1 MLDEK
6 KLVEEI
12 TSMKEETTNIFFV
25 GCGGSFNDLFPAHY
39 FVEGESKQLH
49 STCKFARELTLLNPP
64 AWGENSITI
73 VLSHSGNT
81 PEAVEA
87 AKFAKKNGSF
97 VIAITNEIDSKL
109 ADKNV
114 SDFLAIYEWGEDASH
129 VDQPMG
135 VVYRI
140 INEFLHQTKDSYE
153 KYEEMKKGLNKID
166 GIIEKA
172 KEVQLSAARQFAQNY
187 RKQNFL
193 YILGSGANTSH
204 AYGFSI
210 CSLMEMQWM
219 DCAFINSAEFFH
231 GPFEVLQD
239 DEVYIQCVNV
249 GQTRVLDTR
258 SRDFIKKYNGQ
269 LETIDAKDFGLDT
282 IDGSVID
289 YFNPMVF
296 YEMGV
301 LYRDQLGEKRGHP
314 TDVRQYMGKVDYSY
328 EPII

>member
-1 MLDEK
+1 
-6 KLVEEI
+6 
-12 TSMKEETTNIFFV
+12 
-25 GCGGSFNDLFPAHY
+25 
-39 FVEGESKQLH
+39 
-49 STCKFARELTLLNPP
+49 
-64 AWGENSITI
+64 
-73 VLSHSGNT
+73 
-81 PEAVEA
+81 
-87 AKFAKKNGSF
+87 
-97 VIAITNEIDSKL
+97 
-109 ADKNV
+109 
-114 SDFLAIYEWGEDASH
+114 
-129 VDQPMG
+129 MG

-140 INEFLHQTKDSYE
+140 INEFLHQTEDSYE